1 MLFPKHENVSAAS
14 RFTFLRPY
22 ALVPL
27 CPCALMS
34 LCPYVCALM
43 SSFVTVTRY
52 FFKTSCTVTK
62 LLFPRITVT
71 KLLFPRVTVT
81 KLLLEIKSNLVT
93 ELYLLR
99 VNSINV
105 GKMEPGGPGHFN

>member
-1 MLFPKHENVSAAS
+1 MLAQLADL
-14 RFTFLRPY
+14 RFCALMLLCPY
-22 ALVPL
+22 VPAPL
-27 CPCALMS
+27 CLCALMS
-34 LCPYVCALM
+34 G
-43 SSFVTVTRY
+43 FVTVTRY

-105 GKMEPGGPGHFN
+105 AKMEPGGPGHLN